1 MSAAP
6 GIVLATGAGTFAN
19 EWLQTG
25 KPNWRVVPATLLASW
40 GFSALDKLS
49 EKASIS
55 LAIMVAIVGVT
66 TTFGGK
72 SIIQELGNVV
82 NAGSTVAT
90 GKRA

>member
-6 GIVLATGAGTFAN
+6 GIVLVAGTGTFAN
-19 EWLQTG
+19 EWLQTN

-40 GFSALDKLS
+40 GFSALDKVS

-55 LAIMVAIVGVT
+55 LAIMVAIAAVT

-72 SIIQELGNVV
+72 SIVQELNSALNG
-82 NAGSTVAT
+82 GSVITT
-90 GKRA
+90 GKKA